1 MEIFRGWQWLVGVPG
16 LPSNVEVDGA
26 TMKKFVWNKIFWF
39 LVLGAGGVRKFL
51 PDCITKPG
59 YSMSSA
65 IRAKGTSLES
75 KQ

>member
-1 MEIFRGWQWLVGVPG
+1 MVGGVPG

-26 TMKKFVWNKIFWF
+26 TMKKFVGNKIFWF

-51 PDCITKPG
+51 PDYNTKPG

-65 IRAKGTSLES
+65 QLGWELSVTCVTCTRPSC
-75 KQ
+75 